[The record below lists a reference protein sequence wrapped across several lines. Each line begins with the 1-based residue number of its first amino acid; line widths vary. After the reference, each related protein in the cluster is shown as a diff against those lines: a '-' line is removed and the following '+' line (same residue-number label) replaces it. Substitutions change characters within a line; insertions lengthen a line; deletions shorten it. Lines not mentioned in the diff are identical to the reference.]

1 MVTDPVLPAG
11 QMYPINALCA
21 YARWVTSDFYLL
33 GGNDLDRKIMR
44 DPDKV
49 KSGPICDTVAV
60 IVLED
65 NDDENAL
72 PDVLHEVQSPHT
84 SDIIP
89 TASIKKFVRPRGWYN
104 QSEASSSEFFY
115 QLLTT
120 EKGAR
125 KIAYILST
133 WEQDETTLNF
143 KAVSIVLISQN
154 FHPRAFKEI
163 LLEISNDARSPNDSL
178 SSELIRFLTEELI
191 EEGSTIEIR
200 TKTLN
205 VELGF
210 ELSPVSPVTGKDVT
224 ILFKMMGFRN
234 VVKIIHAL
242 LSDCRIVLVSSSLMR
257 LSRCQNAILSLLYPF
272 EYVHSC
278 VTILPDSLAEVLE
291 SPTPFLI
298 GVLTEFVTSFGDESV
313 VVHLDNGEVR
323 IPDQTEIYKSDDYY
337 YDSLHARLRDVMFTT
352 TSQEDLAIP
361 NEERMEVDDFI
372 LDKKLRACFILYF
385 AELLY
390 GYQYYI
396 LYTRI
401 MGNFEKKLTTSLTFH
416 VGAFRGFR
424 KLTDLL
430 SSSLLK
436 GVYFQTFILSR
447 ALPRRKHDLFDE
459 ISCLKELDQLI
470 YKQKFSS
477 FESRKMID
485 HISCELIQK
494 ERFMEKCS
502 VRKHEIFSKIYWNT
516 GKQTIGTSNS
526 IIHTVKPKMRNN
538 VILKAML
545 PPVNTHVEYHA
556 NQFEAYAHRI
566 EALRNCLCDIFD
578 SKVSFASKSLDAV
591 KSSMRFAPL
600 RIELCRLL
608 NQKSNSH
615 ALLTD
620 KQFDDISLLMNAA
633 LQGECEEDKNGVVRS
648 LMYLSSVYSR
658 KLSQGIQ
665 QYMYTAI
672 QEHKVWKNQ
681 RFWTSCFYYEVH
693 EMLFSEMLKKDR
705 KITESLW
712 CHTLRPCAMEM
723 IDTDDTNQEELV
735 KQENE
740 MIQAQAK
747 HFANLMICLQIPL
760 TEEFFEHEENHAAVQ
775 GEKSKWIGY
784 TLDSILG
791 VTGRINGLSLTK
803 IQNYVEAHVESM
815 RDVYLELATGE
826 HAKKDNFD
834 PILVCPSEFLLSDPI
849 DCYLLTSMDESTMAL
864 NRLENLLPASGSLF
878 LTNYRVIFKGKS
890 VDINATNGTIVQTI
904 PLFSFEMF
912 KKLTSK
918 KQIPPQLIEKG
929 VKIEHIIAI
938 RSSCAATLL
947 VAFDEDEVNNLAIEK
962 FLEVIENNCHSSFA
976 FYNLRKDQKVSDNS
990 SHKFSTL
997 NSAFRGFT
1005 KKKTDN
1011 RKMRSHSSHRGSVQ
1025 ISFDKMENMEHQ
1037 KKNAYIRYALIDY
1050 PRLGLHSNQAKL
1062 RISASNLDYNICP
1075 TYPGNFIVPSE
1086 TNESEIAKVAKG
1098 FVDHRLPVVVW
1109 MHENGSLLIRAS
1121 AFTSTDMVKKLKKAV
1136 NYRRN
1141 APKLT
1146 GSMTGSQQT
1155 LHSKASSNEE
1165 STSNIVPGAEIKSAE
1180 IQMNYFAKLANS
1192 SQRVTSFALP
1202 TQYAEKANIFND
1214 GCTLTHHN
1222 GYASRSKIHDTLRIT
1237 ANGFPAARFHRKAL
1251 YVILEKGN
1259 AVKIPPDINTE
1270 AIMVRSV
1277 KESELKRSF
1286 QRVRQIYSKEF
1297 QNDSKI
1303 PYLESWNLSNW
1314 PQCVSRMIE
1323 LSNSIVALMNLYN
1336 SSVAICLESGRSIT
1350 TILSALSQLLSD
1362 PFYRTINGFRILIEK
1377 EWLSFGH
1384 HFHSDGESCSASF
1397 LCFMD
1402 CVYQINQQFPTA
1414 FEFSEFYINFLS
1426 FHSAS
1431 GFFRTF
1437 VDDCEEKRLQADATE
1452 FFLPDDLTTIS
1463 IWEFIRLRTRVG
1475 TYFFNE
1481 LYQQFPDIIVPSFS
1495 LSQIRMWP
1503 FLTESHLRYGS
1514 PYDLDASY
1522 HERKQVDPDCEDDE
1536 NWSDID
1542 SDPED
1547 NFVKVA
1553 KPPRKN
1559 SAVNKIEMLQKTFLV
1574 DLFEASEKKNTSNG
1588 DANGKEV
1595 VHELSP
1601 FTVGARPVQCC
1612 YCANILTRWS
1622 KAVHCKKCRIHLHEG
1637 CVNRNINIGNI
1648 LHTWVAK
1655 PLENVKMPSAAIQI
1669 STPVSEKITYSPN
1682 HTLTRESMSPPMSNK
1697 LPPLCSGYLSK
1708 RGAKLKLWVPRFFV
1722 LYKDT
1727 PKVYYYEDLENWK
1740 SSEKPSGSI
1749 DLVEFKSFS
1758 LEQTGRRGLIELHT
1772 KMKSY
1777 RLLAENMNEAI
1788 RWKECIEQVIHD

>member
-1 MVTDPVLPAG
+1 
-11 QMYPINALCA
+11 
-21 YARWVTSDFYLL
+21 
-33 GGNDLDRKIMR
+33 MR

-60 IVLED
+60 IVLKD
-65 NDDENAL
+65 SDDENAL

-89 TASIKKFVRPRGWYN
+89 TSSIKKFARPRGWYN

-115 QLLTT
+115 QILTT

-125 KIAYILST
+125 RIAYILST
-133 WEQDETTLNF
+133 WEEDESTSNF

-154 FHPRAFKEI
+154 FHPKAFKEI
-163 LLEISNDARSPNDSL
+163 LLEISNEFRTPEHSSA
-178 SSELIRFLTEELI
+178 SELIRFLTDELI

-210 ELSPVSPVTGKDVT
+210 ELCPVSPVTGKDVT
-224 ILFKMMGFRN
+224 MLFKMLGFRN

-242 LSDCRIVLVSSSLMR
+242 LSDCRIVLASSSLMR
-257 LSRCQNAILSLLYPF
+257 LSRCQNAVLSLLYPF

-298 GVLTEFVTSFGDESV
+298 GVLTEFVTSFGEENIV
-313 VVHLDNGEVR
+313 VYLDNGEVH
-323 IPDQTEIYKSDDYY
+323 IPEHTEIYKSDDYY
-337 YDSLHARLRDVMFTT
+337 YDELHRRLRDVLFTT

-361 NEERMEVDDFI
+361 NEEKLDVDDFI

-385 AELLY
+385 SELLY

-401 MGNFEKKLTTSLTFH
+401 KGNFEKKLTTSLTFH

-424 KLTDLL
+424 KLTDMM

-436 GVYFQTFILSR
+436 SVYFQSFILSR

-459 ISCLKELDQLI
+459 ISCMKELDQLI
-470 YKQKFSS
+470 YKQKSS
-477 FESRKMID
+477 SYESRKIIE

-494 ERFMEKCS
+494 ERYMEKCS
-502 VRKHEIFSKIYWNT
+502 VRKHEIFSKIYWSRDRSSP
-516 GKQTIGTSNS
+516 GISNN

-538 VILKAML
+538 VILQAML
-545 PPVNTHVEYHA
+545 PVVNTHVEYHA

-566 EALRNCLCDIFD
+566 EALRNCLGDIFE

-600 RIELCRLL
+600 RIDLCRIL
-608 NQKSNSH
+608 NQKSTSQ

-633 LQGECEEDKNGVVRS
+633 LQAECEEDKDGVVRS

-665 QYMYTAI
+665 QYMYTAL

-723 IDTDDTNQEELV
+723 IDIDDTDQEELV

-760 TEEFFEHEENHAAVQ
+760 TEEFFEHEDSHAAVQ
-775 GEKSKWIGY
+775 LEKSKWIAY

-791 VTGRINGLSLTK
+791 VTGRINGLALSR

-815 RDVYLELATGE
+815 RDVYLELSTGE

-849 DCYLLTSMDESTMAL
+849 DCYLLASTEESNMSL
-864 NRLENLLPASGSLF
+864 NRLENLLPANGALF

-890 VDINATNGTIVQTI
+890 VDINATNGTIVQTL
-904 PLFSFEMF
+904 PLYSVESF

-918 KQIPPQLIEKG
+918 RQIPSQLIEKG

-938 RSSCAATLL
+938 RSSCAATIL
-947 VAFDEDEVNNLAIEK
+947 VAFDEDEINNMVIEK
-962 FLEVIENNCHSSFA
+962 FLEVIENNCHNSFA
-976 FYNLRKDQKVSDNS
+976 FYSLRKDVKVTDNS

-997 NSAFRGFT
+997 NSAIRGFT
-1005 KKKTDN
+1005 KKKPDN
-1011 RKMRSHSSHRGSVQ
+1011 RRIRSHSSHRGSVQ
-1025 ISFDKMENMEHQ
+1025 ISFEKIEELDHL
-1037 KKNAYIRYALIDY
+1037 KKNAYIRYAVIDY
-1050 PRLGLHSNQAKL
+1050 PRIGLNSKSVKL
-1062 RISASNLDYNICP
+1062 RMSAANLDYNICP

-1109 MHENGSLLIRAS
+1109 MHDNGSLLIRGS

-1165 STSNIVPGAEIKSAE
+1165 TTSNVVAGAEIKGAE
-1180 IQMNYFAKLANS
+1180 AQMNYFAKLANS
-1192 SQRVTSFALP
+1192 SQKVVTFALP
-1202 TQYAEKANIFND
+1202 TQYAEKTSFFND
-1214 GCTLTHHN
+1214 GCTLSQTN
-1222 GYASRSKIHDTLRIT
+1222 GYSNRKHQNDALTIT
-1237 ANGFPAARFHRKAL
+1237 ANGFPPARFHRKAL

-1259 AVKIPPDINTE
+1259 AVKIPPDLNAE

-1277 KESELKRSF
+1277 KESELRRSL
-1286 QRVRQIYSKEF
+1286 QRARQICGKEF
-1297 QNDSKI
+1297 QADSKTSM
-1303 PYLESWNLSNW
+1303 LEAINLSNW

-1323 LSNSIVALMNLYN
+1323 LSNGIVALMTLYN
-1336 SSVAICLESGRSIT
+1336 SSVAVCLEAGRSVT
-1350 TILSALSQLLSD
+1350 TILSSLSQLLSD
-1362 PFYRTINGFRILIEK
+1362 PFYRTIDGFRVLVEK

-1384 HFHSDGESCSASF
+1384 FFHKENEMCSSSF
-1397 LCFMD
+1397 ICFMD
-1402 CVYQINQQFPTA
+1402 CVYQISQQYPSV
-1414 FEFSEFYINFLS
+1414 FEFSDFYINFLAY
-1426 FHSAS
+1426 HSAS

-1437 VDDCEEKRLQADATE
+1437 VDYCEEKRLQSDANE

-1463 IWEFIRLRTRVG
+1463 IWEYIKLRTRVA

-1481 LYQQFPDIIVPSFS
+1481 IYEQFGDPIVPSS
-1495 LSQIRMWP
+1495 SVSQIRMWP
-1503 FLTESHLRYGS
+1503 FLTEPHLRYGS
-1514 PYDLDASY
+1514 PYDIDASY
-1522 HERKQVDPDCEDDE
+1522 HEQKLVDPDCEDDE
-1536 NWSDID
+1536 DWSDLD
-1542 SDPED
+1542 NSDTEKP
-1547 NFVKVA
+1547 FVRVA
-1553 KPPRKN
+1553 KSSAAN
-1559 SAVNKIEMLQKTFLV
+1559 SPILSRTKMLQKSILIE
-1574 DLFEASEKKNTSNG
+1574 LFEASEKKATSNG
-1588 DANGKEV
+1588 DANGKEII
-1595 VHELSP
+1595 HELSA

-1612 YCANILTRWS
+1612 FCANILTRWS
-1622 KAVHCKKCRIHLHEG
+1622 KAVHCKKCRIHVHEG
-1637 CVNRNINIGNI
+1637 CVNRNITIGNI
-1648 LHTWVAK
+1648 LHTWEAK
-1655 PLENVKMPSAAIQI
+1655 PLENVPLPPAAIQI
-1669 STPVSEKITYSPN
+1669 STPLSEKVPYSPSA
-1682 HTLTRESMSPPMSNK
+1682 TLTRESMSPPMSNK
-1697 LPPLCSGYLSK
+1697 IPPLCTGYLSK

-1722 LYKDT
+1722 LYQDT
-1727 PKVYYYEDLENWK
+1727 PKVYYYEDLDNWK
-1740 SSEKPSGSI
+1740 SAEKPSGSI

-1772 KMKSY
+1772 KTKSY
-1777 RLLAENMNEAI
+1777 RLLAENMNEAL
-1788 RWKECIEQVIHD
+1788 RWKECIEQVIRD